1 MPEPIK
7 VPDIEGPVTQLCWKQ
22 AANMTRCD
30 RRQGHLGPHSWEC
43 QSRAEPEDDGA
54 QACKF
59 CGEWRLIEQIKG
71 GWLCVVCAKT
81 WK

>member
-7 VPDIEGPVTQLCWKQ
+7 VPDIEGPVMQLCWKQ

-54 QACKF
+54 
-59 CGEWRLIEQIKG
+59 
-71 GWLCVVCAKT
+71 
-81 WK
+81 